1 MKPLLIKIFKIAGQ
15 RADAVDKTLRTFI
28 QSLKG
33 LDSQIFKTIT
43 SDNGSEFANLSH
55 LAEKTDVY
63 FCHPFASFERGTSEN
78 QHKIIRRFL
87 PKHQSLKE
95 VSERQVQRI
104 QQWMNDYPRR
114 ILDYKTPH
122 QAFVHEL
129 KQLDLE
135 LAA

>member
-1 MKPLLIKIFKIAGQ
+1 MVSS
-15 RADAVDKTLRTFI
+15 R
-28 QSLKG
+28 G
-33 LDSQIFKTIT
+33 LGDVYKRQ
-43 SDNGSEFANLSH
+43 E
-55 LAEKTDVY
+55 ETDVY

-95 VSERQVQRI
+95 VSDRQVQRI
-104 QQWMNDYPRR
+104 QPWMNDYPRR

-122 QAFVHEL
+122 QAFVQEL